1 MYVRMYKRLP
11 QNFTRQQRKDPFV
24 AMGTSMLVRCVLVVK
39 VTVSKCILLADGD
52 WLDLFRIS
60 SDNITEGLV
69 TAWLGDEVEILC
81 NLPRRDNDTVVWYH
95 GNRRLALDGSSGWTA
110 DPTGTILQFEASSAL
125 YQGWYTCAVRE
136 KERHSTQ
143 LIIMGR
149 RDLSGGV
156 CVGICVC
163 GCMCAC
169 GWVGACMRVHVW
181 VCACGGVGGGVGA
194 CVCGCWWVCMC
205 VCACVCA

>member
-1 MYVRMYKRLP
+1 
-11 QNFTRQQRKDPFV
+11 
-24 AMGTSMLVRCVLVVK
+24 MGTSMLVGCVLVVK
-39 VTVSKCILLADGD
+39 VTASKCILLADGD

-60 SDNITEGLV
+60 SDNITEGLI

-81 NLPRRDNDTVVWYH
+81 NLPRWDNDTVVWYH

-110 DPTGTILQFEASSAL
+110 DPTGTILQFEASSVS

-156 CVGICVC
+156 CVRMWG
-163 GCMCAC
+163 GAW
-169 GWVGACMRVHVW
+169 GWVGACVRVHVR
-181 VCACGGVGGGVGA
+181 VGVLVGGCVYVWVLVGVH
-194 CVCGCWWVCMC
+194 VYMH

>member
-1 MYVRMYKRLP
+1 M
-11 QNFTRQQRKDPFV
+11 
-24 AMGTSMLVRCVLVVK
+24 AMGTSMLVGCVLVVK
-39 VTVSKCILLADGD
+39 VTASKCILLADGD

-60 SDNITEGLV
+60 SDNITEGLI

-81 NLPRRDNDTVVWYH
+81 NLPRWDNDTVVWYH
-95 GNRRLALDGSSGWTA
+95 GNSRLALDGSSRYKA
-110 DPTGTILQFEASSAL
+110 DPTGTILQFEASSAS

-156 CVGICVC
+156 CVHMWGGAWGWGVHVCVC
-163 GCMCAC
+163 MC
-169 GWVGACMRVHVW
+169 VW
-181 VCACGGVGGGVGA
+181 
-194 CVCGCWWVCMC
+194 GCWWVGGCMC
-205 VCACVCA
+205 GYWWVCVCTCTCVHAYVHEVWTCMLMYDVV